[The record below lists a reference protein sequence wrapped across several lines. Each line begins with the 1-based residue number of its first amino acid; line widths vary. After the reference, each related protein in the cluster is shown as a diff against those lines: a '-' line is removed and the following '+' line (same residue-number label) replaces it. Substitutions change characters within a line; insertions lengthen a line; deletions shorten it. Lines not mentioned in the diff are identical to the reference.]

1 MRAMRCC
8 KALRAAT
15 TPHQAVDRSWAD
27 VQVIGK
33 LLHCENTLRSEG
45 EHLNDGLCLRGSRLP
60 SGTSRRRSRCTW
72 LSWSGTVMPERHA
85 VEDIRNRTRAT
96 RTRGLTTTLT
106 TK

>member
-33 LLHCENTLRSEG
+33 LLHCENTLRSGG
-45 EHLNDGLCLRGSRLP
+45 EHLNLGLCLRGSRLT
-60 SGTSRRRSRCTW
+60 SGHPEGDQSVLAVLVGNCNAGEACRRHFVSRC
-72 LSWSGTVMPERHA
+72 VA
-85 VEDIRNRTRAT
+85 
-96 RTRGLTTTLT
+96 LTFISYI
-106 TK
+106 